1 MLLKHSS
8 LISLIFCII
17 ILCFYITK
25 IHGKNLPNGS
35 SIPITLKNE
44 NSGKAIDE
52 NSKNKE
58 ELHHSLLPAELALAS
73 KTEENPFTL
82 EEILAMIV
90 SRHLQQNETD
100 LVEKIPEEILEITLD
115 QIVGL
120 LNEEQRRE
128 TSNKTE
134 QNTSQGRN
142 TELPQPEKVFPP
154 LQFLEPDLGPAVLPL
169 HVPQGYFV
177 PFIPRNAFGVVNG
190 VSRPPHGHASF
201 YRHRPRGLVDV
212 RNSPAFGFLLGG
224 P

>member
-1 MLLKHSS
+1 MLETHESWVADIKG
-8 LISLIFCII
+8 LIVRRSCIAHEIHFWSTRKYIIF
-17 ILCFYITK
+17 
-25 IHGKNLPNGS
+25 GKQ
-35 SIPITLKNE
+35 I
-44 NSGKAIDE
+44 
-52 NSKNKE
+52 SKGFLGE
-58 ELHHSLLPAELALAS
+58 GL
-73 KTEENPFTL
+73 
-82 EEILAMIV
+82 
-90 SRHLQQNETD
+90 NETD

-169 HVPQGYFV
+169 HVPKGYFV